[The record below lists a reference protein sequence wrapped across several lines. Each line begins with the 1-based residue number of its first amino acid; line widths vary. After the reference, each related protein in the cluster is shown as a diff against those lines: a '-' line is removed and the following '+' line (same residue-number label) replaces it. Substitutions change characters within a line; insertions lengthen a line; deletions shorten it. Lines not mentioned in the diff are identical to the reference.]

1 MAKKLRTIHNVIV
14 IPEDCSDMDMLKP
27 IVSAMIAN
35 LGSPRAKIQVY
46 KPSVFKGISQVLQ
59 LKNINKIVD
68 RYETEADLIL
78 LCVDRDADPHTEAKL
93 ANLEEKINKKLE
105 NNQNLKIFLAENAYQ
120 EIEVWLLAGVKEFL
134 DSKNFVWQEI
144 RDERD
149 PKDKYFI
156 PFSKEKGYFDYPN
169 DGRQE
174 LAKEAARNYQR
185 ICKMCPEVARLE
197 KKIKDWLENS

>member
-35 LGSPRAKIQVY
+35 LGSPKAKIQVY

-120 EIEVWLLAGVKEFL
+120 EIEVWLLAGLKEFL
-134 DSKNFVWQEI
+134 DSKNIVWQEI

>member
-120 EIEVWLLAGVKEFL
+120 EIEVWLLAGLKEFL

>member
-1 MAKKLRTIHNVIV
+1 MPKKLRTIHNVIV

-27 IVSAMIAN
+27 IISAMIRN
-35 LGSPRAKIQVY
+35 LGSPKAKIQVY
-46 KPSVFKGISQVLQ
+46 KPSVFKGISQVVQ
-59 LKNINKIVD
+59 ENNINKIVD
-68 RYETEADLIL
+68 RYEREADLIL
-78 LCVDRDADPHTEAKL
+78 LCVDRDGNPHTEAKL
-93 ANLEEKINKKLE
+93 ANLEEKVNRKLGE
-105 NNQNLKIFLAENAYQ
+105 NQKLKIFLAENAYQ
-120 EIEVWLLAGVKEFL
+120 EIEVWILAGWKEFL
-134 DSKNFVWQEI
+134 DSKNFAWQTI

-185 ICKMCPEVARLE
+185 ICQMCPEVARLE
-197 KKIKDWLENS
+197 QKIKHWLENS

>member
-1 MAKKLRTIHNVIV
+1 MSKKLRTIHNVIV

-27 IVSAMIAN
+27 IVSAMIKN

-59 LKNINKIVD
+59 LKNINKIID

-78 LCVDRDADPHTEAKL
+78 LCVDRDGDPHTQAKL
-93 ANLEEKINKKLE
+93 ANLEEKVNKKLGH
-105 NNQNLKIFLAENAYQ
+105 NQKLKIFLAENAYQ
-120 EIEVWLLAGVKEFL
+120 EIEVWVLAGFKEFL
-134 DSKNFVWQEI
+134 DSKDFAWQEI
-144 RDERD
+144 IDERD

-156 PFSKEKGYFDYPN
+156 PFSKEKEYFDYPN

-174 LAKEAARNYQR
+174 LAKEAARNYHR

-197 KKIKDWLENS
+197 KKIKDWLENG

>member
-27 IVSAMIAN
+27 IISAMITN

-78 LCVDRDADPHTEAKL
+78 LCVDRDADPDTEAKL

-120 EIEVWLLAGVKEFL
+120 EIEVWLLAGLKEFL
-134 DSKNFVWQEI
+134 DTKNFAWQAI

-197 KKIKDWLENS
+197 KKIRDWLQNT

>member
-27 IVSAMIAN
+27 IISAMITN

-78 LCVDRDADPHTEAKL
+78 LCVDRDADPDTEAKL
-93 ANLEEKINKKLE
+93 ANLEEKINKKLD

-120 EIEVWLLAGVKEFL
+120 EIEVWLLAGLKEFL
-134 DSKNFVWQEI
+134 DTTNFAWQAI

-197 KKIKDWLENS
+197 KKIRDWLQNT

>member
-27 IVSAMIAN
+27 IISAMITN

-46 KPSVFKGISQVLQ
+46 KPAVFKGISQVLQ

-78 LCVDRDADPHTEAKL
+78 LCVDRDADPDTEAKL
-93 ANLEEKINKKLE
+93 ANLEEKINKKLD

-120 EIEVWLLAGVKEFL
+120 EIEVWLLAGLKEFL
-134 DSKNFVWQEI
+134 DTTNFAWQAI

-197 KKIKDWLENS
+197 KKIRDWLQNT